1 MAQKL
6 WEKNV
11 QVDHEVDIF
20 TVGKDREM
28 DLYLAKYD
36 VLGSMAHITMLES
49 IGLLTKE
56 ELNVLLAE
64 LRNIYAVADR
74 GEFIIEEG
82 IEDVHSQVELMLT
95 RRLGDMGKKIHS
107 GRSRNDQVLTDLK
120 LFTRTAL
127 IDVLQQVTSLFHLLM
142 EKAEANKDILMPGYT
157 HLQIAMPSSFGMWF
171 SAYAESLA
179 DDLLMLK
186 AAYDMVNTN
195 PLGSGAG
202 YGSSVP
208 LNRTMTTR
216 LLGFGDLAYNSVY
229 AQMQRGKM
237 EKNVL
242 FALATVATTLGKLAA
257 DVCLFACGNFGFL
270 RLPDRFTTGS
280 SIMPHKKNPDIFEL
294 IRAKTN
300 RIQSLPTQM
309 AMLCANLTSGYF
321 RDMQLSKEIYLPA
334 FKELTDCLFMT
345 EMVLKEIEL
354 NPLILQDKKYSY
366 LFTVEEVNDRVA
378 AGIPFREAY
387 RMVAEKVQLGEYR
400 GDTSR
405 PLHHTH
411 EGSIGNLCLQQI
423 REKFERHSSE
433 WKPEQVWRAEAE
445 LME

>member
-1 MAQKL
+1 
-6 WEKNV
+6 
-11 QVDHEVDIF
+11 
-20 TVGKDREM
+20 
-28 DLYLAKYD
+28 
-36 VLGSMAHITMLES
+36 
-49 IGLLTKE
+49 
-56 ELNVLLAE
+56 
-64 LRNIYAVADR
+64 
-74 GEFIIEEG
+74 
-82 IEDVHSQVELMLT
+82 
-95 RRLGDMGKKIHS
+95 
-107 GRSRNDQVLTDLK
+107 
-120 LFTRTAL
+120 
-127 IDVLQQVTSLFHLLM
+127 M

-280 SIMPHKKNPDIFEL
+280 SIMPHKKNRVDPGEDQPDSVS
-294 IRAKTN
+294 AYTDGY
-300 RIQSLPTQM
+300 
-309 AMLCANLTSGYF
+309 ALCEPDFRVFQGY
-321 RDMQLSKEIYLPA
+321 A
-334 FKELTDCLFMT
+334 
-345 EMVLKEIEL
+345 
-354 NPLILQDKKYSY
+354 
-366 LFTVEEVNDRVA
+366 VE
-378 AGIPFREAY
+378 
-387 RMVAEKVQLGEYR
+387 
-400 GDTSR
+400 
-405 PLHHTH
+405 
-411 EGSIGNLCLQQI
+411 
-423 REKFERHSSE
+423 
-433 WKPEQVWRAEAE
+433 
-445 LME
+445 

>member
-1 MAQKL
+1 MKL
-6 WEKNV
+6 WDKGY
-11 QVDHEVDIF
+11 DIDRF
-20 TVGKDREM
+20 TEEFTIGKDRELDVM
-28 DLYLAKYD
+28 LAKAD
-36 VLGSMAHITMLES
+36 VLGNMAHLKMLHH
-49 IGLLTKE
+49 IGLISDG
-56 ELNVLLAE
+56 ELKDLAQGLKDIFAE
-64 LRNIYAVADR
+64 
-74 GEFIIEEG
+74 IEQGKFHIEAG
-82 IEDVHSQVELMLT
+82 IEDIHSQIECLLT
-95 RRLGDMGKKIHS
+95 RKCGEAGKKIHT

-321 RDMQLSKEIYLPA
+321 RDMQLSKEIY
-334 FKELTDCLFMT
+334 
-345 EMVLKEIEL
+345 
-354 NPLILQDKKYSY
+354 
-366 LFTVEEVNDRVA
+366 
-378 AGIPFREAY
+378 
-387 RMVAEKVQLGEYR
+387 
-400 GDTSR
+400 
-405 PLHHTH
+405 
-411 EGSIGNLCLQQI
+411 
-423 REKFERHSSE
+423 
-433 WKPEQVWRAEAE
+433 
-445 LME
+445 